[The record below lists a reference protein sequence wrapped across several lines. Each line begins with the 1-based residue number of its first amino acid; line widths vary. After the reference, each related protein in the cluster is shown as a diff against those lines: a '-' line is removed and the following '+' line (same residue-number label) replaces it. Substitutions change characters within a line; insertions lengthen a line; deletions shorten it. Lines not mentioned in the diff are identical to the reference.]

1 MFNTKEESGCLV
13 VESSLKFLSMPLQIA
28 GTGLLFASLMLLP
41 VFNALVG
48 LAFAL
53 AGAALLASGFKLQ
66 RSREFVFDPYLKR
79 VFWKH
84 CESSGSREGS
94 VAFSEIS
101 HVLIDCNPHTPE
113 EAGLSLLV
121 GNEKMPVLG
130 ELKTV
135 APSQR
140 KDMEKLAERIKKIV
154 GAY

>member
-1 MFNTKEESGCLV
+1 MFITREESGCLV

-41 VFNALVG
+41 VFSALVA

-53 AGAALLASGFKLQ
+53 AGGALLFSGFKLQ

-84 CESSGSREGS
+84 CEAYGSHEGS

-101 HVLIDCNPHTPE
+101 HVLIDCSPSAPE
-113 EAGLSLLV
+113 QAGLSLLV
-121 GNEKMPVLG
+121 GNQKMPVLG
-130 ELKTV
+130 ELKAV
-135 APSQR
+135 APAQR
-140 KDMEKLAERIKKIV
+140 KDMERLAERIKQIV